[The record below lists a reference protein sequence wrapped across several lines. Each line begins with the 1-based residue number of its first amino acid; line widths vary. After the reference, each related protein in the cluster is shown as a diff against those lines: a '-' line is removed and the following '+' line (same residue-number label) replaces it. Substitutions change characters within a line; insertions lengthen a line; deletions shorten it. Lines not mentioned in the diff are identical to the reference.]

1 MPLLTTQQTVR
12 FFILGLPIG
21 LILSGIVAM
30 FIYFEIDDVRDDAE
44 RRVVVSKALNE
55 ADLRAQVKTLA
66 SGIGSRHAGVPETL
80 SSAQKY
86 IQSTLGPANLGF
98 RVSRHEFEV
107 EGITYFNLQIDL
119 PGAPGPRA
127 EEIVLVTANYDTVAE
142 SPGADNNASGTSAMM
157 SLAQSFGGSASAR
170 SLRFVALVNEA
181 PPWAGTPSSGSVAYA
196 ASLRTRQ
203 DNVVAVV
210 SLEGLGVYLDTP
222 SSQKNPAG
230 PGVPFPD
237 VGNFLAMIANPT
249 SVSLLPGLTAEFTTA
264 TKLPLETESA
274 ASLPALLGTTT
285 ARSFDAAGFP
295 VLRFTDTG
303 DLRNPDHNKFGDTS
317 DKLDYARFLEATRG
331 IEAILRTLLNPARVR
346 S

>member
-1 MPLLTTQQTVR
+1 MPLLTPQQTVR

-21 LILSGIVAM
+21 LILSGIAAM
-30 FIYFEIDDVRDDAE
+30 FIYFRIDSVRDDAD
-44 RRVVVSKALNE
+44 RRVVVRKALNE

-66 SGIGSRHAGVPETL
+66 GGIGARHAGVPETL

-86 IQSTLGPANLGF
+86 LQSTLGPANLGF
-98 RVSRHEFEV
+98 KVSRHEFEV
-107 EGITYFNLQIDL
+107 DGGTFYNLQIDL

-127 EEIVLVTANYDTVAE
+127 GEIVLVTANYDSVAE
-142 SPGADNNASGTSAMM
+142 SPGADSNASGISALM
-157 SLAQSFGGSASAR
+157 SLAQSFGGLASAR

-181 PPWAGTPSSGSVAYA
+181 PPWAGTPSSGSAAYA

-210 SLEGLGVYLDTP
+210 CLEGLGVYRDTP

-230 PGVPFPD
+230 PSVPFPAE
-237 VGNFLAMIANPT
+237 GNFLAMVANRAAE
-249 SVSLLPGLTAEFTTA
+249 SLLPSQTAEFMTA
-264 TKLPLETESA
+264 SKLPLEAESA

-295 VLRFTDTG
+295 VLRMTDTG
-303 DLRNPDHNKFGDTS
+303 DLRDPDYQKTGDIP
-317 DKLDYARFLEATRG
+317 DKLDYARLLEATRG
-331 IEAILRTLLNPARVR
+331 IEAVLRSLLNPASGRP
-346 S
+346 